1 MFLRPTTSDVDDQ
14 TNRPSMLVSDSSA
27 TKPAAA
33 VAPTG
38 ADVCLKKS
46 PIIGAA
52 FSRMPMPAVTLKH
65 NTIHRNQ
72 NCGVLIALAADT
84 LAVVIMVL
92 PLAEEGCQPTGRQS
106 SAGTRISSTP
116 SDMNTA

>member
-1 MFLRPTTSDVDDQ
+1 MFLRPMTSDVDDQ
-14 TNRPSMLVSDSSA
+14 MNRPSMFASDSNA

-33 VAPTG
+33 VAVTG
-38 ADVCLKKS
+38 VELCRKKS

-65 NTIHRNQ
+65 NTTHRHQ
-72 NCGVLIALAADT
+72 NCGVLMAFFADT
-84 LAVVIMVL
+84 FAVVIRACDL
-92 PLAEEGCQPTGRQS
+92 SFAGLYPAGRQP

-116 SDMNTA
+116 IVM

>member
-1 MFLRPTTSDVDDQ
+1 M
-14 TNRPSMLVSDSSA
+14 NRPSMLASDSSA

-33 VAPTG
+33 EADTG
-38 ADVCLKKS
+38 VGVDRKKS
-46 PIIGAA
+46 WIIGAA

-65 NTIHRNQ
+65 STTHRHQ

-84 LAVVIMVL
+84 LAVLINRWVRSI
-92 PLAEEGCQPTGRQS
+92 AGDQPAGRQP
-106 SAGTRISSTP
+106 SAGTRTRNTP